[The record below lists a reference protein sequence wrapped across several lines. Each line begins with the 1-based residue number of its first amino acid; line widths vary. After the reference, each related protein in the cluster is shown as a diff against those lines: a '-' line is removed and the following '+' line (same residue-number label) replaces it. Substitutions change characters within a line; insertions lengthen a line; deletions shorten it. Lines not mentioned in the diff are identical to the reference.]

1 MAEEVEVG
9 RVNDYFAH
17 INVAGIDLTAPL
29 KVGDRIRIKGHTTD
43 MELVVE
49 SLQVEHESV
58 EEAKA
63 GDKIG
68 VKVSDRVRS
77 KFTLNQSP
85 TSSVS
90 TTTNAFTTRMNSPS
104 VMIWSG
110 HVRKIRIGRKIAR
123 TTTKIAGATRYP
135 SVP

>member
-1 MAEEVEVG
+1 MAEETEIG

-49 SLQVEHESV
+49 SLEVEHESV
-58 EEAKA
+58 DEAKA

-68 VKVSDRVRS
+68 VKVSDRVR
-77 KFTLNQSP
+77 
-85 TSSVS
+85 
-90 TTTNAFTTRMNSPS
+90 
-104 VMIWSG
+104 G
-110 HVRKIRIGRKIAR
+110 GDHVYRVG
-123 TTTKIAGATRYP
+123 
-135 SVP
+135 

>member
-1 MAEEVEVG
+1 MAEEVEIG

-29 KVGDRIRIKGHTTD
+29 KVGDRIHIKGHTTD

-58 EEAKA
+58 QEAKA

-68 VKVSDRVRS
+68 VKVGGTAR
-77 KFTLNQSP
+77 
-85 TSSVS
+85 
-90 TTTNAFTTRMNSPS
+90 
-104 VMIWSG
+104 
-110 HVRKIRIGRKIAR
+110 AR
-123 TTTKIAGATRYP
+123 T
-135 SVP
+135 

>member
-1 MAEEVEVG
+1 MAEEVEIG

-58 EEAKA
+58 EEAKV

-68 VKVSDRVRS
+68 VKVSDRVRGGDR
-77 KFTLNQSP
+77 
-85 TSSVS
+85 VY
-90 TTTNAFTTRMNSPS
+90 R
-104 VMIWSG
+104 VD
-110 HVRKIRIGRKIAR
+110 
-123 TTTKIAGATRYP
+123 
-135 SVP
+135 